1 MHREPGHPG
10 LFRTGREPLPGGGGP
25 ALELEVRAAGA
36 RGRELEGGGPV
47 LELELEV
54 RAAGIKKPPALGRG
68 SLAVLR
74 GLKAKVCLDLDRGV
88 R

>member
-1 MHREPGHPG
+1 MHRERRAGE
-10 LFRTGREPLPGGGGP
+10 RLPACP
-25 ALELEVRAAGA
+25 KESRVSRSRCSRAGA
-36 RGRELEGGGPV
+36 RGRELEVRGPGGG
-47 LELELEV
+47 ELELEG